1 MKKRFK
7 SREISRETSFEYIH
21 LRLLTEREASRL
33 FELVLGCHIDSDWQT
48 KHQPSHATCMEDSG
62 RLDR

>member
-21 LRLLTEREASRL
+21 LRLLTERESSRL
-33 FELVLGCHIDSDWQT
+33 FELVLGRHIDSD
-48 KHQPSHATCMEDSG
+48 
-62 RLDR
+62 